1 MYMETSQISQSPPPF
16 ALDEDGLLLNPE
28 QWTES
33 VAEELAHKI
42 GIEEMSPDHWLVI
55 YALRD
60 YFSKFGV
67 APAMN
72 NVCRTYDKDKLWVHN
87 LFATCLNA
95 WIVAGLPNPGE
106 EAKSYLSDM

>member
-1 MYMETSQISQSPPPF
+1 MQLSQISETKLSPLL
-16 ALDEDGLLLNPE
+16 LDDDGLLLNPE

-33 VAEELAHKI
+33 IAVDLAYKI
-42 GIEEMSPDHWLVI
+42 GIEEMSPDHWLVV

-72 NVCRTYDKDKLWVHN
+72 NVCRSYDKDKLWVHD
-87 LFATCLNA
+87 LFVTCLNA
-95 WIVAGLPNPGE
+95 WIVSGLPNPGE